1 MFTAFKHI
9 HMTMAI
15 LSMLLLLLRFAIGF
29 KNQHQLDKRSLK
41 ILPHVV
47 DALLIVSIVGM
58 LSSVSVTL
66 FPTGFITEK
75 ALFFVLYVVFSVL
88 CILSLR
94 GKVSTNLR
102 VPTFAVALVS
112 WLALIHV
119 AFSKSPILFG

>member
-88 CILSLR
+88 CVLSLR
-94 GKVSTNLR
+94 GKVSSNLR
-102 VPTFAVALVS
+102 IPTFAVALVS

>member
-29 KNQHQLDKRSLK
+29 KNQHQLDKRWLK

-47 DALLIVSIVGM
+47 DALLIVSIIGM

-88 CILSLR
+88 CVLSLR
-94 GKVSTNLR
+94 GKIKANLR
-102 VPTFAVALVS
+102 VPTFAAALVS
-112 WLALIHV
+112 WLWLIHV